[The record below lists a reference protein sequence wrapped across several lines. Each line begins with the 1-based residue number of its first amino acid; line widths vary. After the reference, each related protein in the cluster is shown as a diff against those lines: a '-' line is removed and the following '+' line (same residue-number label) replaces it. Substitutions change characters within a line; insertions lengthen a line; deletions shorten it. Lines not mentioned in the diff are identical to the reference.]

1 MHPRLVYKTPQSVT
15 GDQDAGMAEARL
27 LCDIPFWLWV
37 PLVIELT
44 FKLVHSFYNGAVLN
58 WGPIKGTLPTLENY
72 PDTSS
77 SGLVNLGRAWM
88 EAEAGLQF
96 RACGANV
103 FGLGLPGRNDL
114 CESTQPPL
122 QRGHIYN
129 LIMYIYIYMMCVYIY
144 IYTYTYMSVF
154 ICLHVYIY
162 IHIYTYIYIYVH
174 KET

>member
-77 SGLVNLGRAWM
+77 QWVGEPRKSLDGGRGWPAVPGLRGQRVWSRA
-88 EAEAGLQF
+88 AGSERL
-96 RACGANV
+96 
-103 FGLGLPGRNDL
+103 
-114 CESTQPPL
+114 
-122 QRGHIYN
+122 
-129 LIMYIYIYMMCVYIY
+129 M
-144 IYTYTYMSVF
+144 
-154 ICLHVYIY
+154 
-162 IHIYTYIYIYVH
+162 
-174 KET
+174 